1 MTINNYMKKN
11 ILKKL
16 FIKLSKV
23 LGYEIIDQSDFSSP
37 TLEKQLN
44 ENLSIINEKSII
56 LPLGE
61 VKITKKVSS
70 VLIIFRTNTDVEI
83 WDQNKRRLFEQPKIE
98 YSLKALNSLI
108 RSVNFSKKKYPNI
121 KFKTIIVDDKSKE
134 ENLNKLKKLIDGSGL
149 DIGITPLNHDKYNDI
164 IKQQKNDQTFSNLA
178 SLLQSFELGK
188 EYGEDLV
195 FFVEDDYLH
204 FEPMME
210 EMIASYERI
219 ASQVNEDIFMCPADY
234 PYLYMNNEKTN
245 ILIGNKRHW
254 RTINQT
260 LCTFM
265 TTKSLINKYWENFY
279 NTCLDRHEPFEKYL
293 NDIYK
298 KEFCIS
304 PIKSL
309 SLHLTNVNSSYGLSP
324 FIDYKKLWDEN
335 DITNA

>member
-1 MTINNYMKKN
+1 MKKS
-11 ILKKL
+11 IIKKL

-37 TLEKQLN
+37 TLQKELN
-44 ENLSIINEKSII
+44 EDLSIINKKSIV
-56 LPLGE
+56 LPLGD
-61 VKITKKVSS
+61 VSITKKVSS
-70 VLIIFRTNTDVEI
+70 VLIIFRTNTDIEI
-83 WDQNKRRLFEQPKIE
+83 WDQNKKRLFELPKIE
-98 YSLKALNSLI
+98 YSLRSLNSLI
-108 RSVNFSKKKYPNI
+108 KSVNFCKTKYPNI

-134 ENLNKLKKLIDGSGL
+134 ENLNKIKKLIDGSGL
-149 DIGITPLNHDKYNDI
+149 DISISQLNHDKYKNI

-178 SLLQSFELGK
+178 SLLQSFEIGK
-188 EYGEDLV
+188 EQGEDLV

-219 ASQVNEDIFMCPADY
+219 ASQVNKDIFMCPADY

-265 TTKSLINKYWENFY
+265 TTKPLLNKYWDNFY
-279 NTCLDRHEPFEKYL
+279 NTCLDRNDPFEKHL
-293 NDIYK
+293 NEIYI

-304 PIKSL
+304 PLKSL
-309 SLHLTNVNSSYGLSP
+309 SLHLTNINSSYGLSP
-324 FIDYKKLWDEN
+324 FINYKKLWDEN
-335 DITNA
+335 E

>member
-1 MTINNYMKKN
+1 MKKS
-11 ILKKL
+11 IIKKI

-37 TLEKQLN
+37 TLQKELN
-44 ENLSIINEKSII
+44 EDLSMINEKSIV

-61 VKITKKVSS
+61 VKITKRVNSIL
-70 VLIIFRTNTDVEI
+70 VIFRTNTDVEI
-83 WDQNKRRLFEQPKIE
+83 WDQNKRRLFEEPKIE
-98 YSLKALNSLI
+98 YVLKALNSLI
-108 RSVNFSKKKYPNI
+108 KSINFSKTKYPNI
-121 KFKTIIVDDKSKE
+121 NFKIIIVDDKSKK
-134 ENLNKLKKLIDGSGL
+134 ENLNKLKKLMDGSGL
-149 DIGITPLNHDKYNDI
+149 DISITPLNHDKYKET

-188 EYGEDLV
+188 EHGEDLV

-219 ASQVNEDIFMCPADY
+219 ASQVNKDIFMCPADY

-254 RTINQT
+254 RTIDRT

-265 TTKSLINKYWENFY
+265 TTKSLLDKYWDNFY
-279 NTCLDRHEPFEKYL
+279 NNCLDRHDPFEKYL
-293 NDIYK
+293 NEIYA

>member
-1 MTINNYMKKN
+1 MKKN
-11 ILKKL
+11 IIKRL
-16 FIKLSKV
+16 FIKLSKF

-37 TLEKQLN
+37 TLQKELN
-44 ENLSIINEKSII
+44 EDLSAINEKSIV

-61 VKITKKVSS
+61 VKITKKVNS
-70 VLIIFRTNTDVEI
+70 VLIIFRTNTDIEI
-83 WDQNKRRLFEQPKIE
+83 WDQNKKRLFEKPKIE
-98 YSLKALNSLI
+98 YSLKALKSLI
-108 RSVNFSKKKYPNI
+108 KSINFSKKKYPTI
-121 KFKTIIVDDKSKE
+121 KFKIIIVDDKSKN
-134 ENLNKLKKLIDGSGL
+134 ENLDKLKKLIDVSGL
-149 DIGITPLNHDKYNDI
+149 DINITSLNHDKYKET
-164 IKQQKNDQTFSNLA
+164 IKKQKNIQTFSNLA

-188 EYGEDLV
+188 EHGKDLV

-219 ASQVNEDIFMCPADY
+219 SSQINRDIFMCPADY

-265 TTKSLINKYWENFY
+265 TTKSLLDKYWENFY
-279 NTCLDRHEPFEKYL
+279 NNCLDRHDPFEKYL
-293 NDIYK
+293 NEIYT

-304 PIKSL
+304 PLKSL

-324 FIDYKKLWDEN
+324 FIDYKKLWEEN
-335 DITNA
+335 

>member
-1 MTINNYMKKN
+1 MKKN

-16 FIKLSKV
+16 FIKLSKI

-44 ENLSIINEKSII
+44 ENLSIINENSII

-61 VKITKKVSS
+61 VKITKKVNS

-98 YSLKALNSLI
+98 YALKALNSLI
-108 RSVNFSKKKYPNI
+108 KSINFSIEKYPNI
-121 KFKTIIVDDKSKE
+121 KLKTIIVDDNSKE
-134 ENLNKLKKLIDGSGL
+134 ENLNKLKKLIDQSSL
-149 DIGITPLNHDKYNDI
+149 DISITPLNHDKYKDT
-164 IKQQKNDQTFSNLA
+164 IKQQKNNQTFSNLA
-178 SLLQSFELGK
+178 SLLQSFELAK
-188 EYGEDLV
+188 EYSEDLV

-219 ASQVNEDIFMCPADY
+219 ASQVNRDIFMCPADY

-254 RTINQT
+254 RTVNQT

-265 TTKSLINKYWENFY
+265 TTKSLLNKYWENFY